1 MINSVRNTLDTIL
14 GDFTVLNNAA
24 GAGRI
29 FELYIMT
36 GIALEMQNRGFE
48 VWLQRSD
55 GTRIN
60 PGDTDRTF
68 IQRGGAPS
76 DVPSAAD
83 GPNNASVIG
92 IQRSQNL
99 DAWELWN
106 GIQFEGRSG
115 ADHEIDIALV
125 PATVGASLRA
135 MTTGGSPFGRP
146 RVAIEC
152 KDVQATGSP
161 DEMRA
166 LIARLYDLSV
176 LFYHQPYLNYP
187 PPTMSIYPGS
197 PPGPPIY
204 RAKSTYRV
212 ENQSTFNA
220 LVRRTNFSGG
230 AQQLTGY
237 YEIQSYGGVTLGSA
251 GYNGLITAVGD
262 WIDNQ
267 LP

>member
-1 MINSVRNTLDTIL
+1 MINSVWNSLNAIL
-14 GDFTVLNNAA
+14 GGFTVLNNAA

-36 GIALEMQNRGFE
+36 GIATEMQNRGFE

-55 GTRIN
+55 GTPIN
-60 PGDTDRTF
+60 PGDANRTF

-76 DVPSAAD
+76 DVPSAFD

-92 IQRSQNL
+92 MRRSQNH
-99 DAWELWN
+99 DSWELWN

-125 PATVGASLRA
+125 PAAVGASLRA
-135 MTTGGSPFGRP
+135 TATGGAPFGRP

-152 KDVQATGSP
+152 KDVQATGAP

-166 LIARLYDLSV
+166 LVARLYDLSV
-176 LFYHQPYLNYP
+176 LFWHQPYLNYP
-187 PPTMSIYPGS
+187 PPTMAIYPES
-197 PPGPPIY
+197 PQNPPFY
-204 RAKSTYRV
+204 RAKRTYLV

-220 LVRRTNFSGG
+220 LARRTNFSGG

-237 YEIQSYGGVTLGSA
+237 YGIQAHGAVTLASA
-251 GYNGLITAVGD
+251 GYNGLIAAVGEWND
-262 WIDNQ
+262 DQ